1 MVDKVARSDDPKQ
14 QALRDLKKQW
24 QKEMKIFIAQ
34 NIALKRG
41 IGGVGDPKAGIPA
54 SKIKDPLPPE
64 VPIYIDEMVTRFNNL
79 VNMAKHIVSDQD
91 DYSKNRRKGKTEAS
105 YEFQIFK
112 EASNEFTRFI
122 SRLRHGLWFSS
133 DEGAK
138 EKIRLMSSL
147 AEFEDQINE
156 IEYLLASNDDR
167 SVSQSFFEFIKFLG
181 LFRNR
186 FVRRLS
192 NEINRQSV
200 EFKQKGDYL
209 EEDVDITTPVTL
221 PSKSFQDVL
230 NELKDEREDSL
241 KEDLKLEENENNLEE
256 NNINITPKT
265 DSSTDLDN
273 ITLIISKINSLS
285 ELGLSKLSKL
295 NDADINKILSKTKQA
310 QINIDD
316 PKYYNE
322 LLNII
327 KGYLNGSDINVSSSN
342 SFGEILGKLMKITSS
357 SLVEDGI
364 KKIAKLR
371 FKRWQR
377 RLMLSFKQDEE
388 SQSRLDTVKKLRD
401 LGKYMNSI
409 LSLLEGKDTKIGE
422 VMIVVS
428 KMYEYISDICYD
440 FASMANDHNAS
451 YGAERASGNKTTL
464 IPINK
469 GDINTM
475 VQQHNFY
482 KEQSASLK
490 NGSITNE
497 VK

>member
-14 QALRDLKKQW
+14 QALRDLKKKW

-79 VNMAKHIVSDQD
+79 TQIAKDIVKNQD
-91 DYSKNRRKGKTEAS
+91 EYSKNRRKGKSEAS
-105 YEFQIFK
+105 YDFEIFK

-122 SRLRHGLWFSS
+122 SRLKHGLWFSG

-156 IEYLLASNDDR
+156 VEYLLAANNDKAI
-167 SVSQSFFEFIKFLG
+167 SQSFFEFLKFLE
-181 LFRNR
+181 LFNNR
-186 FVRRLS
+186 FVRRFS
-192 NEINRQSV
+192 NEINRQSI
-200 EFKQKGDYL
+200 ESKQNSNSSQ
-209 EEDVDITTPVTL
+209 EDSSKVDL
-221 PSKSFQDVL
+221 PSRSFQNVL
-230 NELKDEREDSL
+230 NELKEERRDSFN
-241 KEDLKLEENENNLEE
+241 EDLKLNKNENRIDN
-256 NNINITPKT
+256 
-265 DSSTDLDN
+265 STDLDN
-273 ITLIISKINSLS
+273 VTLIISKINSLS
-285 ELGLSKLSKL
+285 ELGISKLSKL
-295 NDADINKILSKTKQA
+295 SDSDINKILSDTKQA
-310 QINIDD
+310 QINIKD
-316 PKYYNE
+316 PIYYNN
-322 LLNII
+322 LLNTV
-327 KGYLNGSDINVSSSN
+327 KDYLKGSDVDVSDSR

-357 SLVEDGI
+357 ASVEGEI

-422 VMIVVS
+422 VMLVVS
-428 KMYEYISDICYD
+428 KMYEYISEICYD
-440 FASMANDHNAS
+440 MASMANEHNAS
-451 YGAERASGNKTTL
+451 YGSERVSGEKTTL
-464 IPINK
+464 LPINK
-469 GDINTM
+469 GNINIM
-475 VQQHNFY
+475 VQQYKFY
-482 KEQSASLK
+482 KEQSESLK
-490 NGSITNE
+490 NSSITSGG
-497 VK
+497 K